1 MKIKKILLSPQEFK
15 ESLSGYE
22 VASAMKEGILRVD
35 PLVNIEISPV
45 ADGGD
50 GTLKT
55 MVDVTNGNIVE
66 ETVENPLGDQIQA
79 EWGKLGTSQTAV
91 IEMARASGLALLKEN
106 EKSALKTTTY
116 GTGQLFKSALDQGI
130 KKFILAIGGSATN
143 DGGAGFA
150 TAIGARLLDKN
161 NNAIYPS
168 GENLSLIE
176 KIDLSNLDQRI
187 KDIEVQVACD
197 VNNPLCGETGASAI
211 FGPQKG
217 ASTNDI
223 DILDRNLLH
232 WSELIRNQMGK
243 DVKDIPGAGAA
254 GGLGAGLMAFVN
266 AELALGAD
274 IVLNTLDYDKKLK
287 DIDLVIVGEGQTD
300 KSTQY
305 NKSPVA
311 VSTRAKKLGI
321 PVICISGSLGE
332 GYTECS
338 NQGID
343 SFFSIVN
350 KPMELEFALNNAYD
364 LISSSTEE
372 IYKTLIL

>member
-22 VASAMKEGILRVD
+22 VASAMKDGILRVD

-274 IVLNTLDYDKKLK
+274 IVLNTLDYEKKLK

-311 VSTRAKKLGI
+311 VSTKAKKLGI

>member
-22 VASAMKEGILRVD
+22 VASAMKDGILRVD

-106 EKSALKTTTY
+106 EKAALKTTTY

-274 IVLNTLDYDKKLK
+274 IVLNTLDYDKKLQ

-321 PVICISGSLGE
+321 PVICISGSLGQ
-332 GYTECS
+332 GYKECS
-338 NQGID
+338 KQGID

>member
-168 GENLSLIE
+168 GENLSLID

-197 VNNPLCGETGASAI
+197 VNNPLCGDTGASAI

-217 ASTNDI
+217 ASNNDI

>member
-332 GYTECS
+332 GYKECS

>member
-274 IVLNTLDYDKKLK
+274 IVLNTLDYEKKLK

-332 GYTECS
+332 GYKECS

>member
-79 EWGKLGTSQTAV
+79 EWGKLGSSQTAV

-168 GENLSLIE
+168 GENLSLID

-217 ASTNDI
+217 ASNNDI
-223 DILDRNLLH
+223 DILDSNLLH
-232 WSELIRNQMGK
+232 WSELIKNQMGK

>member
-79 EWGKLGTSQTAV
+79 EWGKLGSSQTAV

-168 GENLSLIE
+168 GENLSLID

-217 ASTNDI
+217 ASNNDI
-223 DILDRNLLH
+223 DILDSNLLH
-232 WSELIRNQMGK
+232 WSELIKNQMGK

-321 PVICISGSLGE
+321 PVICISGSLGQ
-332 GYTECS
+332 GYKECS
-338 NQGID
+338 KQGID

>member
-79 EWGKLGTSQTAV
+79 EWGKLGSSQTAV

-168 GENLSLIE
+168 GENLSLID

-217 ASTNDI
+217 ASNNDI
-223 DILDRNLLH
+223 DILDSNLLH
-232 WSELIRNQMGK
+232 WSELIKNQMGK

-332 GYTECS
+332 GYKECT

>member
-22 VASAMKEGILRVD
+22 VASAMKDGILRVD

-223 DILDRNLLH
+223 DILDSNLLH

-338 NQGID
+338 NHGID

>member
-168 GENLSLIE
+168 GENLSLID

-217 ASTNDI
+217 ASNNDI
-223 DILDRNLLH
+223 DILDSNLLH
-232 WSELIRNQMGK
+232 WSELIKNQMGK

-332 GYTECS
+332 GYKECT

>member
-1 MKIKKILLSPQEFK
+1 M
-15 ESLSGYE
+15 
-22 VASAMKEGILRVD
+22 
-35 PLVNIEISPV
+35 
-45 ADGGD
+45 
-50 GTLKT
+50 
-55 MVDVTNGNIVE
+55 
-66 ETVENPLGDQIQA
+66 
-79 EWGKLGTSQTAV
+79 
-91 IEMARASGLALLKEN
+91 
-106 EKSALKTTTY
+106 
-116 GTGQLFKSALDQGI
+116 FKSALDQGI

-332 GYTECS
+332 GYKECS

>member
-22 VASAMKEGILRVD
+22 VASAMKDGILRVD
-35 PLVNIEISPV
+35 PLVNIEISSV

>member
-106 EKSALKTTTY
+106 KKSALKTTTY

-168 GENLSLIE
+168 GENLSLID

-217 ASTNDI
+217 ASNNDI

-332 GYTECS
+332 GYKQCT

>member
-22 VASAMKEGILRVD
+22 VASAMKDGILRVD

-274 IVLNTLDYDKKLK
+274 IVLNTLDYEKKLK

-332 GYTECS
+332 GYKECS

>member
-22 VASAMKEGILRVD
+22 VASAMKDGILRVD

-274 IVLNTLDYDKKLK
+274 IVLNTLDYEKKLK

-311 VSTRAKKLGI
+311 VSTKAKKLGI

-332 GYTECS
+332 GYKECS

>member
-79 EWGKLGTSQTAV
+79 EWGKLGSSQTAV

-168 GENLSLIE
+168 GENLSLID

-217 ASTNDI
+217 ASNNDI
-223 DILDRNLLH
+223 DILDSNLLH
-232 WSELIRNQMGK
+232 WSELIKDQMGK

-332 GYTECS
+332 GYKECT

>member
-22 VASAMKEGILRVD
+22 VASAMKDGILRVD

>member
-22 VASAMKEGILRVD
+22 VASAMKDGILRVD

-66 ETVENPLGDQIQA
+66 ETVENPLGDQIKA

-274 IVLNTLDYDKKLK
+274 IVLNTLDYEKKLK

-311 VSTRAKKLGI
+311 VSTKAKKLGI

-332 GYTECS
+332 GYKECS

>member
-79 EWGKLGTSQTAV
+79 EWGKLGSSQTAV

-150 TAIGARLLDKN
+150 PAIGARLLDKN
-161 NNAIYPS
+161 NKAIYPS
-168 GENLSLIE
+168 GENLSLID

-217 ASTNDI
+217 ASNNDI
-223 DILDRNLLH
+223 DILDSNLLH
-232 WSELIRNQMGK
+232 WSELIKNQMGK

-332 GYTECS
+332 GYKECT

>member
-1 MKIKKILLSPQEFK
+1 MNIKKILLSPQEFK

-22 VASAMKEGILRVD
+22 VASAMKEGILKVD
-35 PLVNIEISPV
+35 PSVKIDISPV

-55 MVDVTNGNIVE
+55 MVDVTNGNIIE
-66 ETVENPLGDQIQA
+66 ETVENPLGDEIQA
-79 EWGKLGTSQTAV
+79 EWGNLGTSQTAV
-91 IEMARASGLALLKEN
+91 IEMARASGLALLSEN

-116 GTGQLFKSALDQGI
+116 GTGQLFKAALDQGI

-150 TAIGARLLDKN
+150 SAIGAKLLDKN
-161 NNAIYPS
+161 NKEIHPS
-168 GENLSLIE
+168 GENLSLID

-223 DILDRNLLH
+223 EILDRNLFH
-232 WSELIRNQMGK
+232 WSKLIKNQMGK

-274 IVLNTLDYDKKLK
+274 IVLNTLDYDKKLQ

-321 PVICISGSLGE
+321 PVICISGSLGQ
-332 GYTECS
+332 GYKECS
-338 NQGID
+338 KQGID

>member
-274 IVLNTLDYDKKLK
+274 IVLNTLDYEKKLK

-332 GYTECS
+332 GYKECT

>member
-22 VASAMKEGILRVD
+22 VASAMKDGILRVD

-66 ETVENPLGDQIQA
+66 ETVENPLGDQIKA

-332 GYTECS
+332 GYKECS

>member
-66 ETVENPLGDQIQA
+66 ETVENPLGDQIKA

-274 IVLNTLDYDKKLK
+274 IVLNTLDYEKKLK

-332 GYTECS
+332 GYKECT

>member
-332 GYTECS
+332 GYKECT

>member
-79 EWGKLGTSQTAV
+79 EWGKLGSSQTAV

-168 GENLSLIE
+168 GENLSLID

-197 VNNPLCGETGASAI
+197 VNNPLCGETWSSAI

-217 ASTNDI
+217 ASTYDI

-332 GYTECS
+332 GYKECT

>member
-168 GENLSLIE
+168 GENLSLID

-217 ASTNDI
+217 ASNNDI

-332 GYTECS
+332 GYKQCT

>member
-22 VASAMKEGILRVD
+22 VASAMKDGILRVD

-66 ETVENPLGDQIQA
+66 ETVENPLGDQIKA

-274 IVLNTLDYDKKLK
+274 IVLNTLDYEKKLK

>member
-274 IVLNTLDYDKKLK
+274 IVLNTLDYEKKLK

>member
-66 ETVENPLGDQIQA
+66 ETVENPLGDQIKA

-274 IVLNTLDYDKKLK
+274 IVLNTLDYEKKLK

-332 GYTECS
+332 GYKECS

>member
-22 VASAMKEGILRVD
+22 VASAMKDGILRVD

-274 IVLNTLDYDKKLK
+274 IVLNTLDYEKKLK

>member
-79 EWGKLGTSQTAV
+79 EWGKLGNSQTAV

-168 GENLSLIE
+168 GENLSLID

-197 VNNPLCGETGASAI
+197 VNNPLCGDTGASAI

-217 ASTNDI
+217 ASNNDI

-332 GYTECS
+332 GYKECT

>member
-50 GTLKT
+50 CTLKT

-79 EWGKLGTSQTAV
+79 EWGKLGSSQTAV

-168 GENLSLIE
+168 GENLSLID

-217 ASTNDI
+217 ASNNDI
-223 DILDRNLLH
+223 DILDSNLLH
-232 WSELIRNQMGK
+232 WSELIKNQMGK

-332 GYTECS
+332 GYKECT

>member
-168 GENLSLIE
+168 GENLSLID

-217 ASTNDI
+217 ASNNDI
-223 DILDRNLLH
+223 DILDSNLLH
-232 WSELIRNQMGK
+232 WSELIKDQMGK

-332 GYTECS
+332 GYKECT

>member
-50 GTLKT
+50 GTLNT
-55 MVDVTNGNIVE
+55 MVDVTNVNIVE

-79 EWGKLGTSQTAV
+79 EWGKLGSSQTAV

-168 GENLSLIE
+168 GENLSLID

-217 ASTNDI
+217 ASNNDI
-223 DILDRNLLH
+223 DILDSNLLH
-232 WSELIRNQMGK
+232 WSELIKNQMGK

-332 GYTECS
+332 GYKECT

>member
-22 VASAMKEGILRVD
+22 VASAMKDGILRVD

-66 ETVENPLGDQIQA
+66 ETVENPLGDQIKA

-321 PVICISGSLGE
+321 PVICISGSLGQ
-332 GYTECS
+332 GYKECS
-338 NQGID
+338 KQGID

>member
-22 VASAMKEGILRVD
+22 VASAMKDGILRVD

-223 DILDRNLLH
+223 DILDSNLLH

-274 IVLNTLDYDKKLK
+274 IVLNTLDYEKKLK

-332 GYTECS
+332 GYKECT

>member
-79 EWGKLGTSQTAV
+79 EWGKLGSSQTAV

-168 GENLSLIE
+168 GENLSLID

-217 ASTNDI
+217 ASNNDI
-223 DILDRNLLH
+223 DILDSNLLH
-232 WSELIRNQMGK
+232 WSELIKDQMGN
-243 DVKDIPGAGAA
+243 DVKDLPGAGAA

-287 DIDLVIVGEGQTD
+287 DIDLVIFWVGLTD

-332 GYTECS
+332 GYKECT